1 MLPTMPIQGSKSERK
16 LIKLFKALN
25 VSKQETLISFAEFLL
40 AQIKEDKEDKD
51 PNLEQGDK
59 KETITEP
66 LDIERPENESVIK
79 GIKRLSETYPMV
91 DKDNILHPISDLMT
105 AHMLQGKEAKQIID
119 ELEAVFLKE
128 YLGKNT

>member
-1 MLPTMPIQGSKSERK
+1 MLPVMPIQGSKSERK

-40 AQIKEDKEDKD
+40 AQIKEDKEPD
-51 PNLEQGDK
+51 LEQGDK

-128 YLGKNT
+128 YLRKNT

>member
-1 MLPTMPIQGSKSERK
+1 MLPVMPIQGSKSERK

-40 AQIKEDKEDKD
+40 AQIKEDKEPD
-51 PNLEQGDK
+51 LEQGDK